1 MRTLSLKIIFH
12 INFIM
17 REGYL
22 LFISILLITCKGSLK
37 NENINI
43 NKKGIIDTANLDFC
57 SQINLYGEKCLE
69 FSNDTSLY
77 LYIYISVPTYIDT
90 SFILSINKYTGG
102 YILSLKKLQRGGL
115 AFNYT
120 ADSSIKEYF
129 VKSKLLQKVELD
141 RIINIL
147 SESNITNINSDSNKS
162 NSKTDGCFIQLFYTK
177 GEDKITVEGEVA
189 KYIALKPILIYLL
202 EIIGSQNLSIP
213 ISICS

>member
-1 MRTLSLKIIFH
+1 
-12 INFIM
+12 M